1 MAYTYQGTRPSRPR
15 RTWTRPKER
24 IAGKTYMKVKDRHL
38 IRELR
43 KERGITQRQMAV
55 LAKTSQA
62 TISSIETGAL
72 TNISVDLGVH
82 LAKWLDRRPRELFDH
97 FDDDEFTAVKMRNE
111 ARLARQNNAE
121 SVA

>member
-1 MAYTYQGTRPSRPR
+1 
-15 RTWTRPKER
+15 
-24 IAGKTYMKVKDRHL
+24 MKVRDRHL

-111 ARLARQNNAE
+111 ARLERQNSAE
-121 SVA
+121 SVT